1 MTPEFGMS
9 CDCMSLDV
17 NAVNFLVQ
25 SLSNFL
31 STNHKNKF
39 LHLIQ
44 YIHTYV
50 IECSEQCMKKMLCVI
65 CFDTFASLQIYF
77 IYFGKPVQ
85 AEIN

>member
-39 LHLIQ
+39 LHLTQ
-44 YIHTYV
+44 YMHTYV
-50 IECSEQCMKKMLCVI
+50 IEC
-65 CFDTFASLQIYF
+65 
-77 IYFGKPVQ
+77 
-85 AEIN
+85 